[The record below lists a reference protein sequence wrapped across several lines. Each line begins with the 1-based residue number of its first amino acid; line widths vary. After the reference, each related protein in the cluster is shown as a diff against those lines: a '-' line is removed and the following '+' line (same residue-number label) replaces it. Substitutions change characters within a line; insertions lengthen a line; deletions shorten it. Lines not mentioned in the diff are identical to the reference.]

1 MTATTAVPECMA
13 SMMAGKDESKE
24 DGGNLETL
32 HLEHITQDK
41 DFIVKVTFRETMTT
55 FFRINNG
62 ITLVEAFTQPFLCLT
77 SVIIVWG
84 VFLYGCY
91 LAALVVM
98 M

>member
-1 MTATTAVPECMA
+1 
-13 SMMAGKDESKE
+13 MAGKDESKE